1 MAVFYLHTVL
11 SIILPF
17 FYSCFRFCYSLFCS
31 VLYFVCVCFFF
42 ILRNTTS
49 RVEVVWYRL
58 SFVVFFSSLH
68 FSISMAL
75 MFEWSRWKHHRP
87 TIKSGERNKTAK
99 ERQHYWHI
107 ANIANNNCVYFAW
120 LLWLTAWLYA
130 DFQCRWNGMEWIG
143 CVCMRR
149 VYMKL

>member
-1 MAVFYLHTVL
+1 MAVFHLHTVL

-31 VLYFVCVCFFF
+31 VFSFCETPHPKWKLFGIV
-42 ILRNTTS
+42 S
-49 RVEVVWYRL
+49 RSL
-58 SFVVFFSSLH
+58 VFFSSLH

-120 LLWLTAWLYA
+120 LLWSTAWLYA

>member
-31 VLYFVCVCFFF
+31 VLYFVCVCFFSF
-42 ILRNTTS
+42 CETPHPEWKLFGIVS
-49 RVEVVWYRL
+49 RSLY
-58 SFVVFFSSLH
+58 FFPL
-68 FSISMAL
+68 SISAL
-75 MFEWSRWKHHRP
+75 VWRWCLNGVGGKHHRP
-87 TIKSGERNKTAK
+87 PIKSGERNKTAK

-120 LLWLTAWLYA
+120 LLWSTAWLYA